1 MNLTV
6 LQAIFKRDFISYFSN
21 PTGYVFIC
29 VFVVLSAAAAFW
41 PPEFFSSNLANL
53 DQLTRWMPFT
63 LLVFIPAITMSI
75 WAEERR
81 QGTDELLLTIP
92 ASDRDVV
99 IGKYLAS
106 VAIFTVS
113 LLFSMFAIYLV
124 FSWGLG
130 SPDVGLFIGTYVG
143 YWFMGI
149 AMLAIGMVASFLTSN
164 LTVGF
169 ILGMLFNAPLA
180 VFGVAELVVKDPVF
194 AQAVKRWS
202 AIEQFRDFEQGV
214 ISLAGISYF
223 VSIAVV
229 MLYVSMI
236 LIGRR
241 HWSGSAEGGSLW
253 GHYLVRTLSLLIVAG
268 GINYFLSSHNAVRL
282 DVTSENLNSLA
293 PQTVKLV
300 KDLADD
306 EDVHRIKVE
315 AFVSPN
321 VPAEYA
327 AQKRN
332 LLSTI
337 TELASLSN
345 GKIVAEVNEIE
356 NFSEDAT
363 RAERQYGIEAQ
374 RVTTSAR
381 GTRTPDEIYMGVAFS
396 CGLDKVV
403 VPFLDKG
410 IPVEYELIRSI
421 ATVSK
426 DKRMRV
432 GVVKTD
438 APLFGGFSMQGP
450 TQESLLITE
459 LKKQYE
465 VVEVDPTKPITENF
479 DVLLAVQPSSLAPE
493 AMDNF
498 VAAVKTGQPVAIFED
513 PFPLPTLWGGEV
525 VGTAQEKRP
534 GGGMMGMFGGGG
546 PPAPKGDINQ
556 LWRLLGVEM
565 YGDTIIW
572 QDYNPQKQAGSFV
585 DAQWIFIDEGLESQG
600 AIDPFSPESPITN
613 GLSQILYLYAGY
625 LRTADGM
632 KEAPLWL
639 TTTGKETGTISYQD
653 LEMAAQTQSMR
664 LRRVPTGERYNIAAK
679 IERTVE
685 DDSASLLSGGDAA
698 KEGDTAKEGEAAKE
712 KAAAPGKSEIRA
724 VVVADID
731 CLADPFF
738 QIRSIGEDE
747 DALVQWNFQNVT
759 FVLNILDDLAKDD
772 RFIEVR
778 KRTRPHRLL
787 TKIEEATAEHR
798 EKSNDEQQKF
808 ITDAQKEIDA
818 ARKEF
823 TQKLDEIRNRKDLS
837 RVELEQRLAREQ
849 IRLERIRDVKIRQ
862 LEAERDRQVRQN
874 ERDLAAQIRGVQD
887 RYKFAAV
894 ILPPILPILLAAF
907 VYFRRRQ
914 AEQEG
919 VSKTRLRY
927 GSAEATHD
935 EAASAGTPKAAR
947 KKVKV

>member
-1 MNLTV
+1 MNFTV
-6 LQAIFKRDFISYFSN
+6 LKAIFKRDLISYFSN

-53 DQLTRWMPFT
+53 DQLTRWMPFI

-143 YWFMGI
+143 YWFVGI

-180 VFGVAELVVKDPVF
+180 LFGVADLVVKDPAI
-194 AQAVKRWS
+194 AQAIKRWS

-214 ISLAGISYF
+214 ISLAGVTYF

-229 MLYVSMI
+229 MLYLSMI

-241 HWSGSAEGGSLW
+241 HWSGSAEGGSRW

-268 GINYFLSSHNAVRL
+268 GINYFLSSHSAVRL
-282 DVTSENLNSLA
+282 DVTSEDLNSLA
-293 PQTVKLV
+293 PQTVRLV

-306 EDVHRIKVE
+306 DDPNRIKVE
-315 AFVSPN
+315 AFVSPT

-332 LLSTI
+332 LISTM
-337 TELASLSN
+337 TELASLSD
-345 GKIVAEVNEIE
+345 GKIQAIVNEIE

-363 RAERQYGIEAQ
+363 RAERQYGIEPQ
-374 RVTTSAR
+374 RVTTNSR
-381 GTRTPDEIYMGVAFS
+381 GTRTPDEIFMGVAIS
-396 CGLDKVV
+396 YGLDKVV

-421 ATVSK
+421 ETVSG
-426 DKRMRV
+426 DKRKRV

-450 TQESLLITE
+450 TQESMLIAE
-459 LKKQYE
+459 LKKQYD
-465 VVEVDPTKPITENF
+465 VVEVDPTKPITEKF

-498 VAAVKTGQPVAIFED
+498 VSAVKTGQPVAIFED
-513 PFPLPTLWGGEV
+513 PFPLPQLWGGEL

-534 GGGMMGMFGGGG
+534 GGGAMGMFGGGG
-546 PPAPKGDINQ
+546 PPQPKGDIQQ

-572 QDYNPQKQAGSFV
+572 QDYNPQKQVGSDIV
-585 DAQWIFIDEGLESQG
+585 TPEWIFIDEGLAAQG
-600 AIDPFSPESPITN
+600 AIDPFSPESPITS
-613 GLSQILYLYAGY
+613 GLSQILYLFSGY

-639 TTTGKETGTISYQD
+639 TTTGKETGTVSYQD
-653 LEMAAQTQSMR
+653 IEMAAQSQSMQR
-664 LRRVPTGERYNIAAK
+664 LRRMPTGERYNIAAK

-685 DDSASLLSGGDAA
+685 DDSTSLLEAA
-698 KEGDTAKEGEAAKE
+698 APKEGAAADAK
-712 KAAAPGKSEIRA
+712 AAPGKSEVRA

-738 QIRSIGEDE
+738 QIRSIGADQ
-747 DALVQWNFQNVT
+747 DALVNWNFQNVT
-759 FVLNILDDLAKDD
+759 YVLNILDDLAGDD

-787 TKIEEATAEHR
+787 TKIEEATADHR
-798 EKSNDEQQKF
+798 TKSNDRQQKF
-808 ITDAQKEIDA
+808 DSDAQKEIDA
-818 ARKEF
+818 ARTEF

-862 LEAERDRQVRQN
+862 LEAERDRQVRQD
-874 ERDLAAQIRGVQD
+874 ERDLTAQIRGVQD

-927 GSAEATHD
+927 GSAEGAPD
-935 EAASAGTPKAAR
+935 EAATAGTPKTPR